1 MNHLIDGFFKFK
13 KDIFPAK
20 CKLFRDLAQS
30 QSPHTLFVTCADSR
44 IVPNLIT
51 HSDPGSLFVCRNV
64 GNQVPPFG
72 CASSGG
78 VASSIEY
85 AVQVL
90 GVEHVAICG
99 HTNCGAMNAILHPE
113 NLEALPSTAGWLESA
128 EAARSVVLENYKG
141 LPEEVQ
147 LHLLTEENI
156 IAQIGNL
163 KTYPAI
169 ATRLAAGKL
178 QLHGWLYHIHSG
190 EIVTYNAEKGLFAPV
205 GKEMHNVTPT
215 RRIQYEPSS
224 LEVVA

>member
-1 MNHLIDGFFKFK
+1 MTHLIDGFFKFK
-13 KDIFPAK
+13 KEIFPVK
-20 CKLFRDLAQS
+20 CRLFRDLAHS
-30 QSPHTLFVTCADSR
+30 QSPHTLFITCADSR

-51 HSDPGSLFVCRNV
+51 QSDPGCLFVCRNV

-90 GVEHVAICG
+90 DVEHVVVCG

-113 NLEALPSTAGWLESA
+113 KLSALPSTADWLEHA
-128 EAARSVVLENYKG
+128 GAARSVVLENYKD

-178 QLHGWLYHIHSG
+178 QLHGWLYHIASG

-205 GKEMHNVTPT
+205 GKEAGNATPA